1 AVLIVRG
8 HANASAEAGGEGEE
22 AAEQGAVGDGAV
34 AQDLA
39 QLRGVDY
46 LDVRAGARPGP
57 DDEVRSAVGVDGGGG
72 DGHPPAEVGGE
83 GEEAGQEAAVLA
95 LEDLDVRAGA
105 GPGADDDVRYA
116 VAVDVADRHGG
127 RAREARERRE
137 LTQQMEVDVVDF
149 DRRPGRDNR
158 DLGGRG

>member
-1 AVLIVRG
+1 GPDDEVGYAVGVDVGGSDG
-8 HANASAEAGGEGEE
+8 HAPAEAGGEGEE
-22 AAEQGAVGDGAV
+22 GGQQGTVGDGAV
-34 AQDLA
+34 GQDLA
-39 QLRGVDY
+39 QFRGVDD

-57 DDEVRSAVGVDGGGG
+57 DDEVRSAAGVDVGGS
-72 DGHPPAEVGGE
+72 DGHAPAEAGGE

-105 GPGADDDVRYA
+105 GPGAHDDVRHS

-149 DRRPGRDNR
+149 
-158 DLGGRG
+158 